1 MLTDNHYH
9 NSILLLSYLI
19 VNVDG
24 TLDIQ
29 EKDAIKKIC
38 EYENIDYDDLLTFVK
53 EVINHTERQ
62 IFNIGH
68 DEMSHLTDEE
78 KVKVFA
84 WLHRISE
91 ADGDVHVKE
100 VRFLLYSIKKAGI
113 EFEEVTAA
121 ATNFPSLI

>member
-24 TLDIQ
+24 VLDIH
-29 EKDAIKKIC
+29 EKDAIRKIC
-38 EYENIDYDDLLTFVK
+38 EHENIAHDDLLTFVG
-53 EVINHTERQ
+53 EVTNHSERQ
-62 IFNIGH
+62 IFNLGH
-68 DEMSHLTDEE
+68 EEVSHLTDDE
-78 KVKVFA
+78 KIKVFA

-113 EFEEVTAA
+113 EFEDVTAA
-121 ATNFPSLI
+121 ATDFPSLL